1 LEKTTKTNKKKGSN
15 IVSFHKIEL
24 NTIFLG
30 ADYRSSHTR
39 TNSYMHMSRD
49 YIHPITLVGCWFG
62 WWVMAG
68 ADLL

>member
-1 LEKTTKTNKKKGSN
+1 
-15 IVSFHKIEL
+15 VSFHKIEL

-39 TNSYMHMSRD
+39 TNSYMHMSHD